1 MRRWRR
7 WEEHPDNIAPM
18 HQQETGLSL

>member
-7 WEEHPDNIAPM
+7 WEGHPANIAPM
-18 HQQETGLSL
+18 HQQETGLSS